1 MRVEYSEET
10 VKIFFTPTPEIDQTL
25 LEVYEE
31 SVITL
36 GKMIFSH
43 DWAFLMSELKNQDDE
58 MLGTREQVYTGKQT
72 FMRDS
77 LKEVSM
83 RPYVET
89 EEGKDDYADGKWG
102 ITIFFT
108 TAASWRILF
117 EDRKEALAMN
127 NVLVDYMA
135 WECLDG
141 IGTKHQTID

>member
-1 MRVEYSEET
+1 MRVEYSGEV
-10 VKIFFTPTPEIDQTL
+10 VKLFFTPVPEINQTL

-31 SVITL
+31 STITL
-36 GKMIFSH
+36 DKMIFSH
-43 DWAFLMSELKNQDDE
+43 DWAFLMSELRDE
-58 MLGTREQVYTGKQT
+58 EDKMLGTREQVYMGRQT

-89 EEGKDDYADGKWG
+89 EAGKDDYADGKWG
-102 ITIFFT
+102 ITMIFT
-108 TAASWRILF
+108 TGASWRILL
-117 EDRKEALAMN
+117 EDREEAIAMN

-141 IGTKHQTID
+141 IGEKHQTID

>member
-43 DWAFLMSELKNQDDE
+43 DWAFLMSELKDQEDE
-58 MLGTREQVYTGKQT
+58 MLGTREQVYMGRQT

-77 LKEVSM
+77 LKEVSI
-83 RPYVET
+83 RPYVEI
-89 EEGKDDYADGKWG
+89 EEWKDDYADGKWG
-102 ITIFFT
+102 ITMIFT
-108 TAASWRILF
+108 TGASWRILL
-117 EDRKEALAMN
+117 EDHEEALAMN